1 MSTNVNICAGS
12 RGRPCRAGA
21 GTELSRLT
29 RCLCADPTFSLS
41 PHLNCAA
48 GRTGDSLEHRRLDWW
63 FGQTAVLLFF
73 IIITH
78 QVNRAEES
86 TILV

>member
-1 MSTNVNICAGS
+1 MATKVNICAG
-12 RGRPCRAGA
+12 GLVVLVQD
-21 GTELSRLT
+21 TDLSFNVVS
-29 RCLCADPTFSLS
+29 LCVDPTFSLP

-48 GRTGDSLEHRRLDWW
+48 GRSGESLEHRRLDWW
-63 FGQTAVLLFF
+63 FGQTATLLFF
-73 IIITH
+73 IIIAH